1 MKPNRWIAFA
11 LAFLLLFTPVAAEA
25 AAIRVERVAGS
36 NRYETSLKVTRTG
49 FPYSFFAFVA
59 GGDSFADALVG
70 GQAAGHYDAPLL
82 ITREING
89 GADPELVDLLFD
101 MDVQSV
107 IIVGGT
113 GSLSKAVEEDLA
125 KHFQVLRIQGK
136 DRFETADRINAMV
149 YDAIRGLGPEKYYAN
164 GYGFA
169 DALVA
174 VPYVYGGLLYLVDG
188 KTPVKDGIAIGGPAS
203 VPGTPKQRIGGAN
216 RYDTAAKMAEG
227 HRGTILLVSGENFP
241 DALSATAFATRFG
254 FKILLTPRDRLAP
267 ETKKFLQTQAVKKV
281 IVIGG
286 SGSVSDAVIQEIE
299 AIEK

>member
-1 MKPNRWIAFA
+1 MKIKRWIAVTM
-11 LAFLLLFTPVAAEA
+11 AFLMFFTPLAAEA
-25 AAIRVERVAGS
+25 APIRVERIEGA
-36 NRYETSLKVTRTG
+36 NRYETSLNVTRDG

-59 GGDSFADALVG
+59 GGESFADALVG

-82 ITREING
+82 ITREVNG
-89 GADPELVDLLFD
+89 GADPDLVDLLYK

-125 KHFQVLRIQGK
+125 KHFQILRIEGK
-136 DRFETADRINAMV
+136 DRFETANRINAMV

-164 GYGFA
+164 GYIFA

-174 VPYVYGGLLYLVDG
+174 VPYVFGGLLYLVDG
-188 KTPVKDGIAIGGPAS
+188 KTPVTDGKAIGGPAS
-203 VPGTPKQRIGGAN
+203 VPGTPKERIGGVN
-216 RYDTAAKMAEG
+216 RYDTAAKMAAG

-241 DALSATAFATRFG
+241 DALSATAFATRYG
-254 FKILLTPRDRLAP
+254 FKILLTPKDRLAP
-267 ETKKFLQTQAVKKV
+267 ETKRFLEKQAIRKV

-286 SGSVSDAVIQEIE
+286 KGTVSDAVIKEIE
-299 AIEK
+299 AIQK